1 MSKNAKRV
9 RVLVMVKGVQVQDG
23 GFGEG
28 CPKVAFPSGWTT
40 VHCRSS
46 FYFRSIERDLTYAAI
61 DIGSNAVRLL
71 VGEVIER
78 EDHPVIKKQTLV
90 RVPIRLG
97 EDVFDT
103 GSISNAKRDY
113 LIKSLKAFR
122 LLTEVY
128 GVRYM
133 RCCATSAMREAA
145 NADEVRTRV
154 DMESGVYIETIAG
167 KLEADLITN
176 TFWTQDLLKERSYLY
191 IDVGGGSTE
200 LTWLEN
206 GKRVKSASFKIGT
219 VRTLK
224 NKVPLSAW
232 VEMQAFLEDLRAQHG
247 QLMAIGT
254 GGNINRIFKE
264 NGNLFGEPLY
274 KKDIEHQR
282 DRIAAYSFEDR
293 VKLLRLRPDR
303 ADVIIPAA
311 DIFLRV
317 MDFADVDEVFVP
329 KVGLADG
336 IIYDLYMKEYG
347 HVRYPQNDPV
357 TV

>member
-1 MSKNAKRV
+1 M
-9 RVLVMVKGVQVQDG
+9 D
-23 GFGEG
+23 
-28 CPKVAFPSGWTT
+28 
-40 VHCRSS
+40 
-46 FYFRSIERDLTYAAI
+46 RDLTYAAI

-78 EDHPVIKKQTLV
+78 DDHPVIKKQTLV

-97 EDVFDT
+97 EDVFDS
-103 GSISNAKRDY
+103 GAISVAKQDY

-122 LLTEVY
+122 LLAEVY

-133 RCCATSAMREAA
+133 RCCATSAMREAT
-145 NADEVRTRV
+145 NSEQVLSRVEV
-154 DMESGVYIETIAG
+154 ESGVHIEVIAG

-176 TFWTQDLLKERSYLY
+176 TFWTQDLLKERPYLY

-200 LTWLEN
+200 LTWLE
-206 GKRVKSASFKIGT
+206 GGRRVKSASFKIGT

-224 NKVPLSAW
+224 DKVPLSAW
-232 VEMQAFLEDLRAQHG
+232 VEMQGFLEDLRAQHG
-247 QLMAIGT
+247 QLMAVGT
-254 GGNINRIFKE
+254 GGNINRLFKE
-264 NGNLFGEPLY
+264 NGNLFGEPLT
-274 KKDIEHQR
+274 KGDIQMQR
-282 DRIAAYSFEDR
+282 DRIAAYSFDDR
-293 VKLLRLRPDR
+293 VKVLRLRPDR

-336 IIYDLYMKEYG
+336 IIYDLYMKQYG
-347 HVRYPQNDPV
+347 SKRYPQPEPELA
-357 TV
+357 